1 MLAKGLL
8 VDLAELGA
16 VVVVTKKILMP
27 LFFILTMLVCQNC
40 SVDLN
45 SNTPGAQAI
54 VCSPT
59 PAQLTAF
66 QPIMTGILQQ
76 TGNVGAQQGCG
87 NCHVAGGTG
96 PNGGSGAGSFRIISG
111 TSDASVLANFCSATS
126 RLDVIAVHPTQS
138 SHAQVYATSDLSQ
151 LSAWVASF

>member
-1 MLAKGLL
+1 M
-8 VDLAELGA
+8 
-16 VVVVTKKILMP
+16 VVTNSRKVLMS
-27 LFFILTMLVCQNC
+27 LFFAAVLLTCQNC
-40 SVDLN
+40 SVDLTAT
-45 SNTPGAQAI
+45 TPGAQSV
-54 VCSPT
+54 VCTPT
-59 PAQLTAF
+59 PARLTAF

-111 TSDASVLANFCSATS
+111 TTDSATLANFCSATS
-126 RLDVIAVHPTQS
+126 RLDVIAVHPTQP
-138 SHAQVYATSDLSQ
+138 SHAQVYAPSDLNQ